1 MPCYAI
7 KIREATRN
15 NKSPVRIRQDNFKYG
30 NMELELHSISFYLI
44 QYDASNN
51 ITIGWD
57 YSQFHI
63 FFILGRRDLIN
74 PIDLTDVI
82 NREEG

>member
-1 MPCYAI
+1 
-7 KIREATRN
+7 
-15 NKSPVRIRQDNFKYG
+15 
-30 NMELELHSISFYLI
+30 MELELPSISFYLI

-63 FFILGRRDLIN
+63 FFILGRRDQIN
-74 PIDLTDVI
+74 SIDLTDVI